1 MSEITVPA
9 VTLARRLPRTAP
21 TAWPTRRALQIVLGL
36 VWLLDAA
43 LQFQPYMFHTGFTT
57 TIIAPTA
64 AGNPALI
71 AAPITWAAHLMAQHI
86 AAANTA
92 FALIQLAIAAGF
104 FFRRTT
110 KLALAA
116 SIAWAGAVWW
126 LGEGLGGILTG
137 ASPLAG
143 LPGAVI
149 LYALIALLLWPSPE
163 NPAPGDPAPAP
174 LAPARGGTAGPGLAL
189 RGPLGQR
196 APMLAWFVL
205 WTVFA
210 CYFLLPANRAPGA
223 VSQAFAS
230 MTAGQ
235 PGWLT
240 APARAAAALTAGHGL
255 AVSLLLAAACV
266 LTGSA
271 IFAGRLTRPALVL
284 AAGLGLVFWVAE
296 GFGGIAT
303 GQGTDPNTGP
313 LLILLAACFW
323 PPRHGAAAPGEER
336 SPSSRAALSW
346 HTARSQAGPRSS
358 RARAWS

>member
-1 MSEITVPA
+1 MSDITAPA
-9 VTLARRLPRTAP
+9 ARTAVRLPLPAP
-21 TAWPTRRALQIVLGL
+21 WSARRALQTVLGL

-43 LQFQPYMFHTGFTT
+43 LQFQPYMFHTGFPT
-57 TIIAPTA
+57 TIIGPTA
-64 AGNPALI
+64 AGNPALV

-86 AAANTA
+86 VAANTA

-104 FFRRTT
+104 FFRRTV
-110 KLALAA
+110 KFALAA
-116 SIAWAGAVWW
+116 SIVWAGAVWW

-149 LYALIALLLWPSPE
+149 LYALIAVLLWPASE
-163 NPAPGDPAPAP
+163 DPGAAE
-174 LAPARGGTAGPGLAL
+174 LAPAR
-189 RGPLGQR
+189 RGPLGAVVPQ
-196 APMLAWFVL
+196 MLWLILWAQFAWYL
-205 WTVFA
+205 
-210 CYFLLPANRAPGA
+210 LLPANRTPNA

-255 AVSLLLAAACV
+255 AVSLLLAAACAA
-266 LTGSA
+266 TGLA
-271 IFAGRLTRPALVL
+271 IFTDRLTRPALVL
-284 AAGLGLVFWVAE
+284 AAALGLVFWVAE

-323 PPRHGAAAPGEER
+323 PPRRDTPGPVPGGAR
-336 SPSSRAALSW
+336 
-346 HTARSQAGPRSS
+346 
-358 RARAWS
+358 